1 MLDKNKKLYGKDL
14 ITIGIYTAIYF
25 VINFAFM
32 LAGMIPVMW
41 ILMPALIALF
51 TGIPYMMICLKVQ
64 KPGAIFIMGA
74 ITVLIYYATG
84 QFTTVI
90 LTTFALGVI
99 LAEIIRNRTGYD
111 SFTGNTL
118 SFASFS
124 FGMLGSPLP
133 IWLFRESFFEHIAEV
148 GMPPEYIDSLNRFT
162 SPYVLV
168 GVVILIPICSI
179 IGALFAK
186 KVLKKRFVKAGIV

>member
-1 MLDKNKKLYGKDL
+1 MEKNKKLYGKDL

-90 LTTFALGVI
+90 LATFAIGCI
-99 LAEIIRNRTGYD
+99 LAEIARKVLGYE
-111 SFTGNTL
+111 SFKGNTL
-118 SFASFS
+118 SFAFFS

-133 IWLFRESFFEHIAEV
+133 IWLFKESFFKHIAEV
-148 GMPPEYIDSLNRFT
+148 GMPPEYIKTLNQFT
-162 SPYVLV
+162 SPYVLASII
-168 GVVILIPICSI
+168 ILIPICSI
-179 IGALFAK
+179 LGALIAK
-186 KVLKKRFVKAGIV
+186 NVLKKRFSKAGIL

>member
-1 MLDKNKKLYGKDL
+1 MEKNKKLYGKDL

-51 TGIPYMMICLKVQ
+51 TGIPYLMICLKVQ
-64 KPGAIFIMGA
+64 KTGAIFIMGA

-90 LTTFALGVI
+90 LVTFAIGCI
-99 LAEIIRNRTGYD
+99 LAEITRKVLGYG
-111 SFTGNTL
+111 SFKGNTL
-118 SFASFS
+118 SFAFFS

-133 IWLFRESFFEHIAEV
+133 IWLFKESFFKHIAEV
-148 GMPPEYIDSLNRFT
+148 GMPPEYINTLNQFT
-162 SPYVLV
+162 SPYVLASV
-168 GVVILIPICSI
+168 IILIPICSI
-179 IGALFAK
+179 LGAFFAK
-186 KVLKKRFVKAGIV
+186 KILKKRFSKAGIL